1 MSRNMPE
8 PLGCRFECGAQTN
21 LFGARSATMAE
32 GSRPPVCCRGRTG
45 GAPAYSGS
53 TGGSTLLAGPWRSI
67 RPQAVAPRCKSKSP
81 WRTEMSIQILLA
93 DDHPLVRQGLKLL
106 LEREGFKVTAE
117 AGNGHEAVKLAQEL
131 HPDVALIDLA
141 MPLLNGLDAIHEIQ
155 KVSPKTKTILLTMH
169 TESHYILQGV
179 RAGAKGVVLKT
190 HASEDLVRA
199 IREASRGGTYM
210 SPEVSRALVQAYQ
223 GKTELRPDP
232 LSPRERQVLQLI
244 AEGKTTKEVATFL
257 QISVKTAETH
267 RTRIMTKLNIHETAG
282 LVRYAIRSGLTQA

>member
-1 MSRNMPE
+1 
-8 PLGCRFECGAQTN
+8 
-21 LFGARSATMAE
+21 
-32 GSRPPVCCRGRTG
+32 
-45 GAPAYSGS
+45 
-53 TGGSTLLAGPWRSI
+53 
-67 RPQAVAPRCKSKSP
+67 
-81 WRTEMSIQILLA
+81 MSIQILLA

-199 IREASRGGTYM
+199 IREASRGGPT
-210 SPEVSRALVQAYQ
+210 
-223 GKTELRPDP
+223 
-232 LSPRERQVLQLI
+232 
-244 AEGKTTKEVATFL
+244 
-257 QISVKTAETH
+257 
-267 RTRIMTKLNIHETAG
+267 
-282 LVRYAIRSGLTQA
+282 